1 MIGFSC
7 DPGMITVGYEVTR
20 LVSESE
26 GLGAHV
32 GFIVLVALLAL
43 H

>member
-7 DPGMITVGYEVTR
+7 DPGKITVGYDVTR

-26 GLGAHV
+26 GLAAHV
-32 GFIVLVALLAL
+32 GFIVLVESLAL